1 MGGWVY
7 IMASRMHGTLYVG
20 VTSDLQR
27 RVWEHRD
34 GITGGFTS
42 RHGVKM
48 LIWYR
53 RYEGIVEAIDEE
65 KRIKRWRRSWKIQLI
80 EAGNPGWR
88 DLYEDIV

>member
-34 GITGGFTS
+34 GVTGGFTA
-42 RHGVKM
+42 RHGVKT
-48 LIWYR
+48 LVWHR
-53 RYEGIVEAIDEE
+53 RHDSIIEAMEDE

-80 EAGNPGWR
+80 EADNPEWR
-88 DLYEDIV
+88 DLYGDIV